1 MRLTRELRGEH
12 EHIADAHARVG
23 EARVD
28 PHAPSGITS
37 IGLLDAQPYSLPL
50 PLLATASSTRLLHA
64 ASLTPISRVLSR
76 PDSSMAGAGVARGA
90 VE

>member
-37 IGLLDAQPYSLPL
+37 IGLLNAQPYSLPL
-50 PLLATASSTRLLHA
+50 PLTATASSNRLLHA
-64 ASLTPISRVLSR
+64 ASLTPTVACSRDLIAAWRERVWLEE
-76 PDSSMAGAGVARGA
+76 A
-90 VE
+90 